1 MIESETARIHA
12 EKIFS
17 ASQPGAVY
25 SAPVTSGEHTV
36 ITASEVMA
44 GGGYGYGSGSS
55 PEDNASGGGGGGG
68 GFSNGRPVAAIVIGP
83 DGVRVEPIVDV
94 TKLAIAGVTVWGAM
108 MASLVRFRRALK
120 G

>member
-1 MIESETARIHA
+1 MIESETARTHA

-17 ASQPGAVY
+17 ATQPGAVF
-25 SAPVTSGEHTV
+25 AQPVTSGEQTI

-44 GGGYGYGSGSS
+44 AGGYGYGHGTGPDQQGSG
-55 PEDNASGGGGGGG
+55 AGGGGG
-68 GFSNGRPVAAIVIGP
+68 GFSSGRPVAAIVVSP
-83 DGVRVEPIVDV
+83 SGVKIEPIVDV

-108 MASLVRFRRALK
+108 MATLIRYQRARR